1 MKKSEIIIIA
11 VLVLILLTIVVSGT
25 KTFIGEKES
34 DNEQGISEMPVSQMV
49 KVEIVEE
56 TIPTEISG
64 KKTIEN
70 GDGSYWI
77 FEYDSTSDETLTH
90 LYDRYG
96 ESVGC
101 ISYAI
106 CNQDDMHMPKE
117 HGIQDYYFVYE
128 YDITDRQDTGRI
140 TLYRPGGLL
149 DSYIINEFDSE
160 GNVIKTGRYSEDGMI
175 YDFTLN

>member
-1 MKKSEIIIIA
+1 MKKSEIAITV
-11 VLVLILLTIVVSGT
+11 VLVLILLTIAVSGT
-25 KTFIGEKES
+25 KAFIGEKDS

-96 ESVGC
+96 ESVRK
-101 ISYAI
+101 A
-106 CNQDDMHMPKE
+106 K
-117 HGIQDYYFVYE
+117 
-128 YDITDRQDTGRI
+128 RI
-140 TLYRPGGLL
+140 HDAAKLFL
-149 DSYIINEFDSE
+149 
-160 GNVIKTGRYSEDGMI
+160 
-175 YDFTLN
+175 